1 MRSWPDWIDVSRE
14 TQERLEVFVALL
26 KKWNTHINLV
36 SSGDIQKIWERHI
49 LDSVQIVPLL
59 RGQKHFIDMGSGGG
73 FPGVVIG
80 LVTGIPGTL
89 IEAHQK
95 KVAFLREAIRV
106 TEANLT
112 VIGERLERVK
122 IDPAP
127 VVTARALAPLKK
139 LLDWAC
145 PFLTPHGMG
154 LFLKGQQVAEEI
166 KEAQHHW
173 QMRVDIYPSLLSSEG
188 TLLKV
193 SHLNRVVS

>member
-1 MRSWPDWIDVSRE
+1 MSSWPDWIDVSRE

-80 LVTGIPGTL
+80 LVTGIPGIL

>member
-1 MRSWPDWIDVSRE
+1 MRSWPDWIDVSCE

-80 LVTGIPGTL
+80 LVTGIPGIL

>member
-26 KKWNTHINLV
+26 KKWNTRINLV

-80 LVTGIPGTL
+80 LVTGIPGIL

-139 LLDWAC
+139 LLKRQRNC
-145 PFLTPHGMG
+145 RKRLPVKRM
-154 LFLKGQQVAEEI
+154 
-166 KEAQHHW
+166 
-173 QMRVDIYPSLLSSEG
+173 
-188 TLLKV
+188 
-193 SHLNRVVS
+193 

>member
-1 MRSWPDWIDVSRE
+1 
-14 TQERLEVFVALL
+14 
-26 KKWNTHINLV
+26 
-36 SSGDIQKIWERHI
+36 
-49 LDSVQIVPLL
+49 
-59 RGQKHFIDMGSGGG
+59 
-73 FPGVVIG
+73 
-80 LVTGIPGTL
+80 
-89 IEAHQK
+89 
-95 KVAFLREAIRV
+95 

>member
-1 MRSWPDWIDVSRE
+1 MRPWPDWIDVSRE

-80 LVTGIPGTL
+80 LVTGIPGIL